1 VPKRVL
7 GKGLEALIP
16 ESINEFNE
24 NEIQELRISD
34 IDPNSSQ
41 PRKSFDE
48 DSLKELAQSIRQH
61 GVIQPITVRPNGDRY
76 MIITGERRWRAARLA
91 GLKTIPAIVKDL
103 NDNDILEI
111 ALIENIQRE
120 DLNPIEQAKALK
132 MLIEKFN
139 FTQEDLAERLGKNR
153 STIANTMRLL
163 NLSENVQNMII
174 NGKLSEGHARALLG
188 VSSKKM
194 QEELAITASN
204 TGLTVRELEK
214 IVKMQ
219 VSKQNHN
226 IQKQKLN
233 PNLQECA
240 DKLSQMLGTKVN
252 IISNKR
258 KGRIEIEYY
267 SEEDLYR
274 IIELLIEL

>member
-214 IVKMQ
+214 IVKKQ

>member
-1 VPKRVL
+1 MPKRVL

-214 IVKMQ
+214 IVKKQ